1 MKLKKT
7 TLFIVIIVLG
17 LNVFSQNTQ
26 DFNLKDD
33 YKNSVLFAPFSI
45 IGPYNPAIEIGY
57 QKKINDKFSVLIQ
70 AGYITKRNL
79 LDYTLKLML
88 GYDGNTYSG
97 FKTRLEFKYYP
108 YIGNREKLYVSTEL

>member
-70 AGYITKRNL
+70 AGYIKKKFVRL
-79 LDYTLKLML
+79 YFE
-88 GYDGNTYSG
+88 TYA
-97 FKTRLEFKYYP
+97 RIRWKY
-108 YIGNREKLYVSTEL
+108 IFWF